1 MLKTEKQTIME
12 FLGKT
17 DVKKKFMNVL
27 AEKLRKEG
35 HSVAIIEDCK
45 ESLPEELKK
54 CEDLEAVNLW
64 IHFQIQSEIILAL
77 SAGVEYILIERGIK
91 QTKLEF
97 DELLKNGKISQEKRD
112 NFKRLI
118 LREFKSDKVIDLEKQ
133 KMARFYR
140 QLFHY

>member
-64 IHFQIQSEIILAL
+64 IHFQIQSESILAL

-133 KMARFYR
+133 KNG
-140 QLFHY
+140 

>member
-77 SAGVEYILIERGIK
+77 SAGVEYILIERLIK

-133 KMARFYR
+133 KNG
-140 QLFHY
+140 

>member
-1 MLKTEKQTIME
+1 MLKTEKQTIVE

-17 DVKKKFMNVL
+17 DVKKKIMNVL

-91 QTKLEF
+91 QTELEF

-133 KMARFYR
+133 KNG
-140 QLFHY
+140 

>member
-17 DVKKKFMNVL
+17 DVEKKFMKVL

-91 QTKLEF
+91 QTELEF

-118 LREFKSDKVIDLEKQ
+118 LREFKSDKVIDLEKND
-133 KMARFYR
+133 
-140 QLFHY
+140 

>member
-91 QTKLEF
+91 QTELEF

-133 KMARFYR
+133 KNG
-140 QLFHY
+140 

>member
-54 CEDLEAVNLW
+54 CEDIEAVNLW

-133 KMARFYR
+133 KNG
-140 QLFHY
+140 

>member
-64 IHFQIQSEIILAL
+64 IHFQIQCEIILAHRD
-77 SAGVEYILIERGIK
+77 GVEYILIERGIK

-133 KMARFYR
+133 KNG
-140 QLFHY
+140 

>member
-1 MLKTEKQTIME
+1 MLKTEKQTIVE

-17 DVKKKFMNVL
+17 DVKKKIMNGL

-91 QTKLEF
+91 QTELEF

-133 KMARFYR
+133 KNG
-140 QLFHY
+140 

>member
-1 MLKTEKQTIME
+1 MLKTEKQTIVE

-17 DVKKKFMNVL
+17 DVKKKIMNAL

-91 QTKLEF
+91 QTELEF

-118 LREFKSDKVIDLEKQ
+118 LREFKSDKVIDLEKND
-133 KMARFYR
+133 
-140 QLFHY
+140 

>member
-64 IHFQIQSEIILAL
+64 IHFQIQSKMILTL
-77 SAGVEYILIERGIK
+77 STGVKYILIEREIK
-91 QTKLEF
+91 QTELEF

-118 LREFKSDKVIDLEKQ
+118 LREFKSDKVIDLEKND
-133 KMARFYR
+133 
-140 QLFHY
+140 

>member
-17 DVKKKFMNVL
+17 DVKKKIMNAL

-91 QTKLEF
+91 QTELEF

-133 KMARFYR
+133 KNG
-140 QLFHY
+140 